1 MKGRAMSDQLPAT
14 QEGNGNAV
22 AKADGQAASMLS
34 SVVSAARDPSVDA
47 DKMVTMANLAMQL
60 QDRERESE
68 FNRAKM
74 AAIMEMPA
82 ITKRGA
88 ITNKAGGVQSR
99 YSKFEDIHR
108 AVMPILRKHGLA
120 ISFNVGNQGGMVTVQ
135 PILSHVS
142 GFTEKGEAMALPI
155 DTTGSKN
162 GTQGAGSAASYGK
175 RHTIK
180 AMLNIIE
187 AGEDDD
193 GQSAGGGPLDRLTPQ
208 ERELLALGNAA
219 AQQGAQTYAE
229 WFGLLSAA
237 EKGWLVY
244 TGRHEE
250 LKQASGA

>member
-1 MKGRAMSDQLPAT
+1 MSEQLPA
-14 QEGNGNAV
+14 QQVEVKENEALAV
-22 AKADGQAASMLS
+22 ADSQATSMLA
-34 SVVSAARDPSVDA
+34 SVISAARDPSVDA

-82 ITKRGA
+82 ITKKGA
-88 ITNKAGGVQSR
+88 ITNRAGGVQSR

-120 ISFNVGNQGGMVTVQ
+120 ISFNVGSENGMVTVQ
-135 PILSHVS
+135 PVLSHVS
-142 GFTEKGEAMALPI
+142 GYTEKGEAMALPI

-193 GQSAGGGPLDRLTPQ
+193 GQGTGNSQFDNLTAEQ
-208 ERELLALGNAA
+208 RELVTLANAA
-219 AQQGAQTYAE
+219 AQQGADAYQS
-229 WFGLLSAA
+229 WFSGRNAA
-237 EKGWLVY
+237 EKGWLAY
-244 TGRHEE
+244 SGRHDE
-250 LKQASGA
+250 LKQASGISG